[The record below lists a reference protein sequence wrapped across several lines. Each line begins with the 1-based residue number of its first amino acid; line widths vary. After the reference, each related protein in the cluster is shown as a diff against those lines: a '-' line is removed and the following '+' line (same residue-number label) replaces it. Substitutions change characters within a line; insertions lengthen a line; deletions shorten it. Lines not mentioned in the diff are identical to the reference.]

1 MIRRRILSLIQER
14 LNDFSSVA
22 LVGPRQI
29 GKTTIAREIVSQLG
43 EGAQYLDLEQRIDRN
58 RLQDAETYFAT
69 NADKLIVLDEIQRV
83 PEIFQILRGQIDDR
97 RRMGRRS
104 GMAGKFLLLGSASMH
119 LLQQSSESLAGRIS
133 YVELGPISPIE
144 AVSSQTGTK
153 DSDSKQVIERLWLKG
168 GFPESYLREKD
179 ASSFR
184 WRTDFI
190 TSYLERDIPDF
201 GFQAQAENLSLFWR
215 MIANDQGELF
225 NAERYAR
232 SIGVRSPTI
241 TRYLDMMEK
250 LLLVRALRPWS
261 INTGKRL
268 VKSPRP
274 FVRDSGVLHAL
285 LGISS
290 MDALRGHPVIGK
302 SWEGFVVEQLIG
314 VCEGNVR
321 PYFYRTGAG
330 AEADLVLEFAHG
342 RCWAIEI
349 KHSTTPTLDRGFH
362 NAADDLKAE
371 RRILVHR
378 GSAAFPMGNGVE
390 AMPLMAAMEQVSAA
404 I

>member
-1 MIRRRILSLIQER
+1 MIRRKALELIKYR
-14 LNDFSSVA
+14 LANFSSVA
-22 LVGPRQI
+22 LTGPRQI
-29 GKTTIAREIVSQLG
+29 GKTTIARMIASEMG
-43 EGAQYLDLEQRIDRN
+43 DRARYLDLENPAD
-58 RLQDAETYFAT
+58 RLQLTDPNEYFTANAE
-69 NADKLIVLDEIQRV
+69 KLIVLDEIQRT
-83 PEIFQILRGQIDDR
+83 PEIFQVLRGEIDAR
-97 RRMGRRS
+97 RRMG
-104 GMAGKFLLLGSASMH
+104 GKGGKFLLLGSASMD
-119 LLQQSSESLAGRIS
+119 LLRQSSESLAGRIS
-133 YVELGPISPIE
+133 YVELGPLSPFE
-144 AVSSQTGTK
+144 VQQNWAEL
-153 DSDSKQVIERLWLKG
+153 DASKQKSKIDSLWLKG
-168 GFPESYLREKD
+168 GFPESYLAQD
-179 ASSFR
+179 DGISLQ
-184 WRTDFI
+184 WRNDFI
-190 TSYLERDIPDF
+190 TTYLDRDIPQF
-201 GFQAQAENLSLFWR
+201 GIQAATDQIGLFWR
-215 MIANDQGELF
+215 MLAHDQGGIF
-225 NAERYAR
+225 NAQRYAG
-232 SIGVRSPTI
+232 SLGLSGHTI
-241 TRYLDMMEK
+241 ARYLDMMEK

-302 SWEGFVVEQLIG
+302 SWEGFVIEQLIG

-378 GSAAFPMGNGVE
+378 GEATFPMGNGVE
-390 AMPLMAAMEQVSAA
+390 AMPLMAAMEQVSAV